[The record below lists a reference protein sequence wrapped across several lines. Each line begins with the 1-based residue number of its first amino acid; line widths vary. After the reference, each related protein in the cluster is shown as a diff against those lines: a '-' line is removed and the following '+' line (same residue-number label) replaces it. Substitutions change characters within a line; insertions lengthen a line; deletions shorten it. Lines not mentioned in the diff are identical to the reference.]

1 MSLKKENKQMSM
13 YEPNLEELVSE
24 DHKYRKLLKIVAFEE
39 LTSGLKLSY
48 SETGRAGYAATTAFK
63 CLLLQF
69 MNDLSDREMEESLK
83 YDLSYKLFCGF
94 KLLDKTP
101 DHSYFGSVRK
111 RFGIHRLTE
120 LFKKFQLALKDKKL
134 IREVFTFIDATD
146 LRARVDH
153 WKARDKA
160 IVDAENEEK
169 DDKGNP
175 TMNNKNVSKYS
186 SDKDAKFGAK
196 GKNKIWMGYKKHV
209 GVDMSFGFIS
219 KISVTPANVS
229 DGAGLKEVCPDSGMV
244 FADKAYCVD
253 VAQEAIKENNCH
265 SGAILKNNMKNKNKD
280 KDRWISKVR
289 MPFEGVFSKMPK
301 KCRYFGLEKA
311 TFQATMEAFVF
322 NFKRLITLE
331 IETVPI
337 S

>member
-1 MSLKKENKQMSM
+1 MSM
-13 YEPNLEELVSE
+13 YIPNLEELISE
-24 DHKYRKLLKIVAFEE
+24 DHKYRRLLKIVNFEE

-48 SETGRAGYAATTAFK
+48 SETGRAGYPVTTAFK

-69 MNDLSDREMEESLK
+69 MNDLSDREMEDYLIENNAG
-83 YDLSYKLFCGF
+83 KLFCGF

-120 LFKKFQLALKDKKL
+120 LFKKFQSALKDKKL
-134 IREVFTFIDATD
+134 IREVFTFVDATD

-153 WKARDKA
+153 WKARDIA
-160 IVDAENEEK
+160 IADAENNEK

-175 TMNNKNVSKYS
+175 TMNNKNVSEYS
-186 SDKDAKFGAK
+186 PDPDAKFGAK
-196 GKNKIWMGYKKHV
+196 GKNKIWLGYKKHA

-219 KISVTPANVS
+219 KIAVTPANVS

-244 FADKAYCVD
+244 FADKAYCVE
-253 VAQEAIKENNCH
+253 VAQETIKEKKCH
-265 SGAILKNNMKNKNKD
+265 SGAILKDNMKNKNKD
-280 KDRWISKVR
+280 KDRWISKIR

-301 KCRYFGLEKA
+301 KCRYIGIEKA
-311 TFQATMEAFVF
+311 SFQATMVALVF
-322 NFKRLITLE
+322 NFKRLIALD